1 MKKLLFKIC
10 IVVLIV
16 AIISVG
22 TFFTVKYI
30 KNNIGDTVVSLESTT
45 ALAGDTIKIP
55 FSISKNNGLW
65 GGQIKINYDENAFEF
80 ISCAKGDVFDEC
92 EVNSNKGSVNLIV
105 NQTVLANTKEDGLV
119 ASLNFK
125 VKNLAKNGDYEISFD
140 SETNFCNA
148 DAEIQEVI
156 FEKGTI
162 TVN

>member
-1 MKKLLFKIC
+1 MKKLIFKIC

-30 KNNIGDTVVSLESTT
+30 KNNIGDTVISLEGTT

-55 FSISKNNGLW
+55 FSISKNHGLW
-65 GGQIKINYDENAFEF
+65 GGQIKINYDEKAFEF
-80 ISCAKGDVFDEC
+80 ISCANGDVFDEC
-92 EVNSNKGSVNLIV
+92 EVNNNTGSVNLIV

-125 VKNLAKNGDYEISFD
+125 VKNLAKNGNYEISFD

-148 DAEIQEVI
+148 DAETQEVI
-156 FEKGTI
+156 LESTTVTI
-162 TVN
+162 K